1 MTKVKL
7 LRTTTL
13 GSIRYAKGQVID
25 LDEAAART
33 LVALGKAEKVLEN
46 TEPDKGDKRPLTSA
60 KAKRGD

>member
-13 GSIRYAKGQVID
+13 GSIRYAKGQVVE
-25 LDEAAART
+25 LDEATARN
-33 LVALGKAEKVLEN
+33 LMALGKAENVLEN
-46 TEPDKGDKRPLTSA
+46 TEPARDDKRPLTSA